1 MLGNFSCTPEL
12 TIRPSVTQAK
22 GLFDEGNDMFGE
34 EDSPGVDIF
43 NKADGAPKL
52 VNIFYVYMYIIF
64 AIFVSPLVPTF
75 CLIVQVSAICGRDS
89 YNRMV
94 PFSVEE

>member
-1 MLGNFSCTPEL
+1 MLL
-12 TIRPSVTQAK
+12 TICPPVTQAK

-43 NKADGAPKL
+43 NKAEGAPKL
-52 VNIFYVYMYIIF
+52 VNIFCVYMDLIF

-75 CLIVQVSAICGRDS
+75 LSDCAS
-89 YNRMV
+89 YCFLWWRQL
-94 PFSVEE
+94 

>member
-1 MLGNFSCTPEL
+1 MLL
-12 TIRPSVTQAK
+12 TICPSVTQAK

-52 VNIFYVYMYIIF
+52 VNILYV
-64 AIFVSPLVPTF
+64 
-75 CLIVQVSAICGRDS
+75 
-89 YNRMV
+89 
-94 PFSVEE
+94 

>member
-1 MLGNFSCTPEL
+1 MLL
-12 TIRPSVTQAK
+12 TICPSVTQAK

-52 VNIFYVYMYIIF
+52 VNIFCVYMDLIF

-75 CLIVQVSAICGRDS
+75 CLIVQVSAICGGDS

-94 PFSVEE
+94 PFSV

>member
-12 TIRPSVTQAK
+12 TICSSVTQAK

-43 NKADGAPKL
+43 NKADAAPKL
-52 VNIFYVYMYIIF
+52 VNYMYLIS
-64 AIFVSPLVPTF
+64 AIYVSPLVPTF
-75 CLIVQVSAICGRDS
+75 FKIVQVTAVSGGDS

-94 PFSVEE
+94 PFSV